1 MNDPASKVTV
11 AKADERGYGILA
23 YLGTRPRTSYLGRV
37 RNPNMAM
44 PGAANI
50 GHTSVFHEE
59 APDDKGGS
67 DKPAGAPT
75 TLNDSGHAR
84 QNGLNQEKLT
94 G

>member
-1 MNDPASKVTV
+1 MVPDRRRE
-11 AKADERGYGILA
+11 ADERGYGLLA

-44 PGAANI
+44 PGAAAI

-59 APDDKGGS
+59 APATDSKGGS

-75 TLNDSGHAR
+75 TLNEAGHSR
-84 QNGLNQEKLT
+84 MNGLNQEKLT